1 MDMKSTMIDNGWH
14 VLKFSD
20 CIEQIST
27 GLNPRDN
34 FTLGCGNIKYITAKN
49 LTEYGSIDY
58 SKCAFINERAKR
70 LINKRSQ
77 IQVGDIL
84 FSSRAPIGH
93 CHLIKEN
100 PFDFDIGESIFSI
113 RVKKDIVSPEYLC
126 LYLTSKNY
134 INAASRYTT
143 GSIIQEIRIAD
154 LLDTKV
160 IVPPILVQ
168 NSIAK
173 CLSSIDNVILSNN
186 KENDNLAQQA
196 KLLYDYWFTQF
207 DFPDENDKPYRSSGG
222 QMVWND
228 RMKRNIPT
236 GWQVVTFTNIAT
248 WESNSQPPKS
258 EFRYEPQE
266 GYVRFIQNRDYDS
279 NAHKTYIPLTK
290 NLSIV
295 DRLDILMDKYGDA
308 GAVRYGI
315 EGAFNVALGK
325 INVHNTSHREYI
337 RSYLESDGIYTYL
350 HNSCMASTRASLSE
364 SNLANL
370 ILVMPDAVT
379 IAKYEAILNN
389 IRKHILKNNDEIEK
403 LVALRDWLLPLL
415 MNGQATIAE

>member
-1 MDMKSTMIDNGWH
+1 MNKCKLGKLLKVKHGFAFKSENYVEKSEYALVTLANISSTNDFQYNEEKTTYYGASFPSEFI
-14 VLKFSD
+14 LK
-20 CIEQIST
+20 T
-27 GLNPRDN
+27 GDLIMP
-34 FTLGCGNIKYITAKN
+34 
-49 LTEYGSIDY
+49 LTEQVMGLFGNS
-58 SKCAFINERAKR
+58 AFVPYIKDTTFVLNQRVGKVLVDEDKADKFYIHYLLSTDSVRNQLEYRASGTR
-70 LINKRSQ
+70 QRNI
-77 IQVGDIL
+77 
-84 FSSRAPIGH
+84 
-93 CHLIKEN
+93 
-100 PFDFDIGESIFSI
+100 
-113 RVKKDIVSPEYLC
+113 SPEDVYDVEVFVPDLEEQRRIGKL
-126 LYLTSKNY
+126 LYALEQRVYNNNY
-134 INAASRYTT
+134 IN
-143 GSIIQEIRIAD
+143 
-154 LLDTKV
+154 
-160 IVPPILVQ
+160 
-168 NSIAK
+168 
-173 CLSSIDNVILSNN
+173 
-186 KENDNLAQQA
+186 DNLTQQA

-207 DFPDENDKPYRSSGG
+207 DFPDENNKPYRSSGG
-222 QMVWND
+222 KMEWND
-228 RMKRNIPT
+228 RMKRSIPT

-258 EFRYEPQE
+258 EFRYEPQD

-325 INVHNTSHREYI
+325 INVHNISHREYI

-370 ILVMPDAVT
+370 ILVMPDDVT
-379 IAKYEAILNN
+379 IAKYEATLNN
-389 IRKHILKNNDEIEK
+389 IRKRILKNDDEIEK
-403 LVALRDWLLPLL
+403 LVELRDWLLPLL

>member
-1 MDMKSTMIDNGWH
+1 MKSTMIDNGWH